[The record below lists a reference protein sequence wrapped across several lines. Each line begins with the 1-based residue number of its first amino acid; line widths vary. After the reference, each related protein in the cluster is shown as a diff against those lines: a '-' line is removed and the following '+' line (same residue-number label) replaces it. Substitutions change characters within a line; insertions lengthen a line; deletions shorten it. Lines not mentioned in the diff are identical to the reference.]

1 VRVALHVGQLFQP
14 VPGGIGRY
22 VWELSRALRADG
34 TDVVPFAAAP
44 SPSGELG
51 RDLPGFVGLGRP
63 EAPIRYELW
72 HRLRR
77 PLVKI
82 AADVVHA
89 PSLAVP
95 PTRLPL
101 VVTVN
106 DVAFLHHP
114 EAFTRRGLA
123 FHRRGLA
130 LARRH
135 ADVVV
140 SPSEFTRQELISE
153 GFDAD
158 AVRVAHHGVALA
170 YEPDAAM
177 LDAQLRRLGVTSP
190 FVLAVGT
197 IEPRKNLPVLV
208 AALER
213 TRAAHPNVTLV
224 LAGPRGWLDVGG
236 LERPWVRELGAV
248 DERALDALYR
258 RAMLYAMPSQYEGF
272 GLPLLEAMA
281 RSCPVIAAD
290 AASLPEVVGD
300 AGLLVPVGSV
310 AEWAEGLDVL
320 LGDPDARNVLV
331 ERGEARAA
339 DFTWSASA
347 AHHLAAY
354 TEALNR
360 AGARA

>member
-1 VRVALHVGQLFQP
+1 VKVALHVGQLFQP

-22 VWELSRALRADG
+22 VYELFRALRADG
-34 TDVVPFAAAP
+34 TDVVPFAAGNP
-44 SPSGELG
+44 TG
-51 RDLPGFVGLGRP
+51 RLLHELPGFVPLGWP
-63 EAPIRYELW
+63 DAPVRYEVW
-72 HRLRR
+72 HRARR

-82 AADVVHA
+82 AADVLHA

-114 EAFTRRGLA
+114 EAFTKRGLD

-130 LARRH
+130 LAHRH

-158 AVRVAHHGVALA
+158 AVTVAHHGVTLA
-170 YEPDAAM
+170 YEPDAM
-177 LDAQLRRLGVTSP
+177 TIDGHLRRLGVKSP

-197 IEPRKNLPVLV
+197 IEPRKNLPILV

-213 TRAAHPNVTLV
+213 TRHAHPNVTLV
-224 LAGPRGWLDVGG
+224 VAGPRGWLDVEG
-236 LERPWVRELGAV
+236 LERSWVHELGTV
-248 DERALDALYR
+248 DEAALDALYR
-258 RAMLYAMPSQYEGF
+258 RATLYAMPSRYEGF
-272 GLPLLEAMA
+272 GLPVLEAMA

-300 AGLLVPVGSV
+300 AGLLVPPGSV
-310 AEWAEGLDVL
+310 TEWADGIDL
-320 LGDPDARNVLV
+320 LLADPDARRALA
-331 ERGEARAA
+331 ERGLARATH
-339 DFTWSASA
+339 FSWSTSA
-347 AHHLAAY
+347 ERHRAAY
-354 TEALNR
+354 SDAMNR
-360 AGARA
+360 ADGRA

>member
-1 VRVALHVGQLFQP
+1 MNVALHVGQLFQP

-22 VWELSRALRADG
+22 VYELFRALRAGG
-34 TDVVPFAAAP
+34 TEVVPFAAGNP
-44 SPSGELG
+44 TG
-51 RDLPGFVGLGRP
+51 RLVDELPGFVSLGWP
-63 EAPIRYELW
+63 NAPIRYEVW
-72 HRLRR
+72 HRVRR
-77 PLVKI
+77 PLVDI

-95 PTRLPL
+95 PTRRPL

-114 EAFTRRGLA
+114 EAFTRRGLD

-130 LARRH
+130 LARRY

-153 GFDAD
+153 GFAAD
-158 AVRVAHHGVALA
+158 ALTVAHHGVTLA
-170 YEPDAAM
+170 YEPDAATI
-177 LDAQLRRLGVTSP
+177 DSHLRRLGVQPP

-197 IEPRKNLPVLV
+197 IEPRKNLPILA

-213 TRAAHPNVTLV
+213 TRREHPNVTLV
-224 LAGPRGWLDVGG
+224 LAGPRGWLEVDG

-248 DERALDALYR
+248 DEAALDALYR
-258 RAMLYAMPSQYEGF
+258 RATLYAMPSRYEGF
-272 GLPLLEAMA
+272 GLPVLEAMA

-300 AGLLVPVGSV
+300 AGLLVPPGSV
-310 AEWAEGLDVL
+310 GEWAEGLDLL
-320 LGDPDARNVLV
+320 LGDPDARKTLT
-331 ERGEARAA
+331 ERGLTRAA
-339 DFTWSASA
+339 HFTWSTSA
-347 AHHLAAY
+347 ERHREAY
-354 TEALNR
+354 AEAMSR
-360 AGARA
+360 AGGNA